1 MVLAFEF
8 IFLFGCAE
16 SSLLCELFSSCVSVA
31 TLSLWFIIM
40 WFIYYYV
47 VYYYYYYVASHYGS
61 FPC

>member
-8 IFLFGCAE
+8 IFIFGCAE

-40 WFIYYYV
+40 WFIIIIIMWLLIMA
-47 VYYYYYYVASHYGS
+47 ASLVEEHRL
-61 FPC
+61 